1 MPKKKNKTLASEKQ
15 SKSTWLDAA
24 LDLLIRGGINAVRVE
39 VLAKNLGVTKGSF
52 YWHFQD
58 RNQLLEQM
66 LDHWVTTTTAPVMEG
81 QYPDDPVARI
91 YAVGANIVDN
101 ERARLDPQIRAWA
114 LTDKNAERK
123 VREVDQ
129 SRFSFLNQL
138 FREAGFNSEDAEL
151 RSRLFYYYLLAEHLS
166 TLESSMKLR
175 TQRLEKEIKLLL
187 R

>member
-1 MPKKKNKTLASEKQ
+1 MPKKKNIAPASEKQ

-24 LDLLIRGGINAVRVE
+24 LDLLTESGINAVRVE
-39 VLAKNLGVTKGSF
+39 VLAKSLGVTKGSF
-52 YWHFQD
+52 YWHFQN

-66 LDHWVTTTTAPVMEG
+66 LDHWVATTTAPVMEG
-81 QYPDDPVARI
+81 HYPDDPVARI

-114 LTDKNAERK
+114 LTDKDAERK

-166 TLESSMKLR
+166 TLDSPMKIR
-175 TQRLEKEIKLLL
+175 TQRLEKEINLLL